1 MEALNVI
8 APLIGVVLGSTISG
22 IGALVRARS
31 ERRKLIGRALS
42 DLLEVRHHIVGVNS
56 VLRLV
61 RNHAT
66 VSDEEAQVF
75 RAHMSTIAPL
85 DADIHKR
92 YGEAISLLSGVD
104 PILAFEM
111 RSKNKAPDLFNSLR
125 NIATAMGVAPE
136 KIEAVEGLL
145 CLAVVPALDQA
156 VLKLANLHTRATVRD
171 VKRIVASSPNFCE
184 ELKLLTESLAAKSP
198 QGTPSP

>member
-1 MEALNVI
+1 MEATNVI

-31 ERRKLIGRALS
+31 ERKKLIGRALS

-75 RAHMSTIAPL
+75 RAHMNTIAPL

-104 PILAFEM
+104 PILAFQM
-111 RSKNKAPDLFNSLR
+111 RSKSRVPDLLNSLR
-125 NIATAMGVAPE
+125 TMATGMGVAAE
-136 KIEAVEGLL
+136 KIEAVENLL
-145 CLAVVPALDQA
+145 GIAVEPNLDQA
-156 VLKLANLHTRATVRD
+156 VLKLANLHSRVALRN
-171 VKRIVASSPNFCE
+171 VKRIVSSSPSFSE
-184 ELKLLTESLAAKSP
+184 ELKMLTENLITKP
-198 QGTPSP
+198 PKGTSNA